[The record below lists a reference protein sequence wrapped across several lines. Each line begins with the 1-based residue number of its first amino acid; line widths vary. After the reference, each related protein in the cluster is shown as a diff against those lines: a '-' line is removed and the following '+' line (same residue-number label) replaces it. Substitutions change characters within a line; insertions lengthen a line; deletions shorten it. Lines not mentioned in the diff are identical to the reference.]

1 MSVSIEPTA
10 GLTDVSLPTSR
21 VAPEPAAI
29 VDRPA
34 VTEPGESPLLGN
46 YKRTPGHIV
55 DGDGV
60 YLIDADGRRYL
71 DFVSGIAVNALG
83 YADPGLQKAL
93 HAAADGLVHVS
104 NLYATKPGEQLATTL
119 VEQSFADK
127 VFFCNSGAEANE
139 GAFKFARRWART
151 KGDAKH
157 EIVALRGAFHGRLFG
172 TLAAT
177 DRPSYRIPFRPL
189 APGITIVER
198 DIEDLAIA
206 LDSETAAAV
215 ILEPIQGEGGVRVL
229 DAGFVREVRALTKER
244 EAALIFDEIQ
254 CGLGRT
260 GKLFAHEHFGVE
272 PDILSLAK
280 PLAGGLPMA
289 AILMTQEIAATIK
302 PGDHGTTFGGGPFI
316 ASVAN
321 YVVSRLSDPALLDHV
336 AKNGEWF
343 GEQLNEIAQ
352 RTGRIRGVRG
362 VGYMWGFDVMGTA
375 SHVVNEA
382 HAAGLLACTAGEYT
396 VRLLPPLVATRD
408 ELALGL
414 GILEEIL

>member
-1 MSVSIEPTA
+1 MSVSI
-10 GLTDVSLPTSR
+10 DPTSDILPLPVTTR
-21 VAPEPAAI
+21 HMAPPSA
-29 VDRPA
+29 VDTA
-34 VTEPGESPLLGN
+34 ESPLLGN
-46 YKRTPGHIV
+46 YKRAPGHFV
-55 DGDGV
+55 DGSGV
-60 YLIDADGRRYL
+60 YLIDATGRRYL

-83 YADPGLQKAL
+83 YADPGLKQAL

-104 NLYATKPGEQLATTL
+104 NLYETLPGEQLAAAL
-119 VEQSFADK
+119 VERSFADK

-139 GAFKFARRWART
+139 GAFKFARRWSRT

-177 DRPSYRIPFRPL
+177 DRPSYRVPFRPL
-189 APGITIVER
+189 AAGITIVER
-198 DIEDLAIA
+198 DIEDLAVA
-206 LDSETAAAV
+206 LNPETAAAV

-229 DAGFVREVRALTKER
+229 DAGFVREIRALTRER
-244 EAALIFDEIQ
+244 EVALIFDEIQ

-260 GKLFAHEHFGVE
+260 GKLFAYEHFGVE
-272 PDILSLAK
+272 PDLLSLAK
-280 PLAGGLPMA
+280 PIAGGLPMA
-289 AILMTQEIAATIK
+289 AILMTRDIAATIK
-302 PGDHGTTFGGGPFI
+302 PGDHGTTFGGGPFV

-321 YVVSRLSDPALLDHV
+321 HVVSRVSDPELLAQV
-336 AKNGEWF
+336 TENGAWL
-343 GEQLNEIAQ
+343 GEQLSDIAR

-362 VGYMWGFDVMGTA
+362 LGYMWGFDVMGTA

-382 HAAGLLACTAGEYT
+382 YAAGLLACSAGEYT
-396 VRLLPPLVATRD
+396 VRLLPPLIATRD